1 MTFVSN
7 LSVAVI
13 CSSNMNRSM
22 EAHHFLAKKKFK
34 VRSFG
39 SGDKVKL
46 PGTAFDKPNVYDF
59 NTPYSE
65 IYDDLQKKD
74 KNYYTQN
81 GLLHMLDRNR
91 RIKLAPERFQ
101 TCTEQFDVIITCE
114 ERVYDQ
120 VIEFLENRE
129 NTSNVPVHV
138 INVDVQDNH
147 EEAVAGAFL
156 ISDLVS
162 MLAQTSDLDNEI
174 DEVCYNFESENNK
187 NILHCIMFY

>member
-1 MTFVSN
+1 MSFVSN
-7 LSVAVI
+7 LFVAVV

-39 SGDKVKL
+39 TGDKVKL
-46 PGTAFDKPNVYDF
+46 PGTSFDKPNVYEF
-59 NTPYSE
+59 GVPYSE
-65 IYDDLQKKD
+65 IYEDLSSKD

-91 RIKLAPERFQ
+91 RIKSAPERFQ
-101 TCTEQFDVIITCE
+101 ACTEQFDVIITCE

-129 NTSNVPVHV
+129 STSNVPVHV
-138 INVDVQDNH
+138 INLEIQDNH

-156 ISDLVS
+156 VSDLVS
-162 MLAQTSDLDNEI
+162 MLAKTSDLDNEI
-174 DEVCYNFESENNK
+174 DEVCYNFETENNK
-187 NILHCIMFY
+187 SILHCIMFY

>member
-1 MTFVSN
+1 
-7 LSVAVI
+7 
-13 CSSNMNRSM
+13 M
-22 EAHHFLAKKKFK
+22 EAETKSSFLVQLSTDQTSTNSERRTQRSTKTFRRKTRISEIQKKKNPK
-34 VRSFG
+34 VYLTFS
-39 SGDKVKL
+39 
-46 PGTAFDKPNVYDF
+46 AF
-59 NTPYSE
+59 S
-65 IYDDLQKKD
+65 
-74 KNYYTQN
+74 YTQN

-129 NTSNVPVHV
+129 STSNVPVHV
-138 INVDVQDNH
+138 INVDIQDNH

-162 MLAQTSDLDNEI
+162 MLAKTSDLDNEI
-174 DEVCYNFESENNK
+174 DEVCYNFETENNK